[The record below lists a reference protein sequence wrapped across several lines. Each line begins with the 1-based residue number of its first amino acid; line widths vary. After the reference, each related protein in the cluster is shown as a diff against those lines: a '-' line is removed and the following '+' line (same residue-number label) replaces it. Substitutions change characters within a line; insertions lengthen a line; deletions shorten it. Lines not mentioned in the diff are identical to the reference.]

1 MSKGNYYDIS
11 VERRKMKRKI
21 KGTISFLAII
31 LIIALIVALIIKTQE
46 NRELKQQ
53 VRDLTVMVT
62 AERPDIPEPARG
74 NVKRIQSLGTFHIYH
89 YCPCARCCGT
99 ANEITASGSRAR
111 EGETI
116 AVDPAV
122 IPLGTEVII
131 DGHKYIAE
139 DTGSGIT
146 GNKIDIYVSTHEEA
160 LRLGIKTSEVFIKK

>member
-1 MSKGNYYDIS
+1 MSKGLQIDTPKKKKKY
-11 VERRKMKRKI
+11 RGKA
-21 KGTISFLAII
+21 FII
-31 LIIALIVALIIKTQE
+31 LIVIILVLGIALIQSRQEIREKNQLIK
-46 NRELKQQ
+46 
-53 VRDLTVMVT
+53 DLTVMVT
-62 AERPDIPEPARG
+62 AERPEIPEPARG
-74 NVKRIQSLGTFHIYH
+74 NVNRIQSLGTFRIYH
-89 YCPCARCCGT
+89 YCPCAKCCGT
-99 ANEITASGSRAR
+99 ANDITATGSRAR